1 MQAPNPEPAD
11 MIFAASLVGNPDLGS
26 IRYAVVGAN
35 LEDSMKNKVIV
46 IGGGLAGSLI
56 CNELVKKADVT
67 LLEVGS
73 KNSIHYPQID
83 FDKKNLAHV
92 NTFCFG
98 GGGTTNLWHN
108 GLIPIKRDDVIGH
121 EFSQVLAE
129 AQPFMDEAASA
140 LFFNEEPFTRVYENL
155 VSEATA
161 IADIIGLSTDGVDCL
176 VYPKKFKKLTVDP
189 RVNDFYS
196 VNKISFAFEGRRIKT
211 VNYTIASKEY
221 SVDADVVIVAAG
233 AMGSPKILNE
243 IIKSSG
249 NRFDRLGTG
258 FIDHPLGFVGKVRFK
273 KETAGLIR
281 QLSLLDKGDYVS
293 RSAIRLRS
301 VCGEYTCCVFFRPAL
316 TMDNRLSVFKY
327 KSLLGASTGL
337 DRYRNAF
344 SWKILHPD
352 VIAEVFSHLF
362 GVNIPSHTYS
372 ILLIAEQKR
381 GSNRVYYDGD
391 NLKVNWSISAE
402 ELDIYRSLLK
412 KLNGMLLKVA
422 EEVNIETNITE
433 DWLWSCAHHSCTTTL
448 GNSADDLVDKDLKL
462 KFCDNVFVCDGSVIQ
477 EQSYANTGLT
487 IGQLALRLARRVLD
501 VSDR

>member
-1 MQAPNPEPAD
+1 MKKK
-11 MIFAASLVGNPDLGS
+11 
-26 IRYAVVGAN
+26 VV
-35 LEDSMKNKVIV
+35 V
-46 IGGGLAGSLI
+46 IGGGLAGSMI
-56 CNELVKKADVT
+56 CNELVKDADVT
-67 LLEVGS
+67 LLEVGC
-73 KNSIHYPQID
+73 KDSIQYPQIG
-83 FDKKNLAHV
+83 FDKKKLAHV
-92 NTFCFG
+92 NTFCFC

-108 GLIPIKRDDVIGH
+108 GLIPIIRGDVVGQ

-140 LFFNEEPFTRVYENL
+140 LFFDKEPYSLAYENL
-155 VSEATA
+155 VSESTA
-161 IADIIGLSTDGVDCL
+161 MADKIGLSPDGVDCL
-176 VYPKKFKKLTVDP
+176 IYPKKFKKLTVDS

-196 VNKISFAFEGRRIKT
+196 VARIAFAFEGRRIKT

-233 AMGSPKILNE
+233 AMGSPKILRD
-243 IIKSSG
+243 IIMSSG
-249 NRFDRLGTG
+249 NRFDSLGTG
-258 FIDHPLGFVGKVRFK
+258 FIDHPIGFVGKVRFK
-273 KETAGLIR
+273 KEVAGVIR

-301 VCGEYTCCVFFRPAL
+301 ACGEYTCCVFFRPAL
-316 TMDNRLSVFKY
+316 TMDNRLPIFKY

-337 DRYRNAF
+337 ARIRNVF
-344 SWKILHPD
+344 SWKIFHPD
-352 VIAEVFSHLF
+352 VIAEIFSHLF

-372 ILLIAEQKR
+372 VLLIAEQKR
-381 GSNRVYYDGD
+381 GNNRVYYDGD
-391 NLKVNWSISAE
+391 DLRVDWSVSAD
-402 ELDIYRSLLK
+402 ELAIYRSLLE

-433 DWLWSCAHHSCTTTL
+433 EWLWSCAHHSCTTTL
-448 GNSADDLVDKDLKL
+448 GSSAEDLVDKDLKL

-501 VSDR
+501 VPGR